1 MLNILIVEDDVSL
14 NKLMAT
20 ALKKNGYD
28 TSSAYSVADAY
39 AEMEKRPAD
48 LVVSD
53 IMMPETDGFEFVKAL
68 RATSHNMPVLFVT
81 AKDSFE
87 DKKRGFLLGADDYLV
102 KPIDIN
108 EMILRVGA
116 LLRRAKIANEHRLII
131 GNTVLDYDSLTV
143 TEGSGQKTLLPQK
156 EFLVLFKLLSYPS
169 KIFTRS
175 QLMDEIWGAYSDSFE
190 RTVDVHIVRIREK
203 FKNNEDF
210 EIMTV
215 RGLGYKAEI
224 SKKNTAE

>member
-1 MLNILIVEDDVSL
+1 MLNVLIVEDDVSL
-14 NKLMAT
+14 NNLMAT

-28 TSSAYSVADAY
+28 ATSAYSVAEAY
-39 AEMEKRPAD
+39 AAMEKSPAD
-48 LVVSD
+48 LIITD
-53 IMMPETDGFEFVKAL
+53 IMMPHTDGFEFVRSL
-68 RATSHNMPVLFVT
+68 RSSRFNMPVLFVT

-87 DKKRGFLLGADDYLV
+87 DKKRGFSLGADDYLV

-108 EMILRVGA
+108 ELILRVGA
-116 LLRRAKIANEHRLII
+116 VLRRAKIANEHRLSI
-131 GNTVLDYDSLTV
+131 GNTTLDYDSLTV
-143 TEGSGQKTLLPQK
+143 VDGKGKKILLPQK

-175 QLMDEIWGAYSDSFE
+175 QLMDAIWGAYSDSFE

-203 FKNNEDF
+203 FKDNEDF
-210 EIMTV
+210 EIITV

-224 SKKNTAE
+224 K